1 MKYYLQR
8 QSLINRVTVDIEKK
22 PEIYL

>member
-8 QSLINRVTVDIEKK
+8 QFLINMVTVHIVKK